1 MKITTTGRMNYS
13 FFVFLK
19 NHIGRLVT
27 KSNPE
32 NPEGRQA
39 SDQMGTQDSCALQV
53 RQLKVISAYQ

>member
-13 FFVFLK
+13 CFFFL
-19 NHIGRLVT
+19 NHIGRLVI